1 MRLNGNGP
9 MHVSLTPQLEG
20 FISELVER
28 GAYRSASEVVR
39 EAVRLL
45 KDQHDRR
52 EAKIEAIRKALG
64 SGIWVS
70 GDPQDALQTEE
81 LVREFMNRFPTDA

>member
-1 MRLNGNGP
+1 MN
-9 MHVSLTPQLEG
+9 VSLTPQLER
-20 FISELVER
+20 FINEQVESGR
-28 GAYRSASEVVR
+28 YRSASEVVR

-70 GDPQDALQTEE
+70 GDNDAALEADQI
-81 LVREFMNRFPTDA
+81 VREFLNRFPSDA

>member
-1 MRLNGNGP
+1 MN
-9 MHVSLTPQLEG
+9 VSLTPQLER
-20 FISELVER
+20 FITEQVER
-28 GAYRSASEVVR
+28 GTYRSASEVVR

-70 GDPQDALQTEE
+70 GDPQDAMQTEE
-81 LVREFMNRFPTDA
+81 LVRQFMNRFPTDA

>member
-1 MRLNGNGP
+1 MN
-9 MHVSLTPQLEG
+9 VSLTPLLER
-20 FISELVER
+20 FINEQVER
-28 GAYRSASEVVR
+28 GHYRSASEVVR

-45 KDQHDRR
+45 KEQHDRR

-70 GDPQDALQTEE
+70 GEPQDAMQTEE
-81 LVREFMNRFPTDA
+81 LVRQFMNRFPSDA